1 MAKNLGK
8 IVGESGG
15 LWMIDSTARATR
27 FEADS
32 SPAPAFLWAPSGKPV
47 TVSIPLPVIDRLEKE
62 AVESFRSL
70 SSRGSEIGGLL
81 FGSFAA
87 GTPLDITI
95 DGYEAIDCEYSRG
108 PLYRLTDVEL
118 ERLDRAI
125 AQRVAAGGRA
135 VGFYRSHT
143 RKGLGLD
150 ADDFALF
157 DSRFTEAHHIALLIR
172 PNATKASMAGI
183 FFREDGKVH
192 GEASYLEFPFRSA
205 QHEGSKRT
213 ESLYDGAVAGPRSV
227 NASPAPAAARPVLRA
242 QIVPIA
248 SRREVSPET
257 PLTAPP
263 PAPTAPE
270 TVEPS
275 APAPAPV
282 AAAPVAAAPVES
294 KATPAPAPAKEK
306 AKAVEPPPAAPAP
319 APVVEAAPEAKPRSG
334 KMPWILLGGA
344 ATLVL
349 AVGLVFTSGV
359 LSRKAPSVPTQ
370 DSSTLA
376 LRVDRNG
383 GDIVLTWNRDSAVI
397 KSASKAVLS
406 INDGPQHENV
416 EMDLA
421 QLKNG
426 SIVYAPVTSDVVFK
440 MEVTGSDQLKTASES
455 VRVLRTRPSPM
466 ADPNAQQAQSAAQ
479 PGAPKTEA
487 PNTTAAEPASP
498 APEEEKVALAQAV
511 KPFQKPLAQRLRPS
525 SPSEITDA
533 PVLGAPMAAAPN
545 VNLGN
550 LVGSHTPAAPAPAPP
565 PVAEKKAVV
574 GGQVQQAQLIK
585 RRDPEY
591 PRLARSSGAG
601 GVVELT
607 AQILTDGR
615 VGEIKVLKGHPL
627 LRQAA
632 AEAVKGWVYRPAM
645 LNGQPIETETQ
656 VLLNFKADG
665 R

>member
-1 MAKNLGK
+1 
-8 IVGESGG
+8 
-15 LWMIDSTARATR
+15 MIDSTARAAR

-32 SPAPAFLWAPSGKPV
+32 SPAPAFLWAPSGKLV

-70 SSRGSEIGGLL
+70 TSRGSEIGGLL

-87 GTPLDITI
+87 GTPLAVTI
-95 DGYEAIDCEYSRG
+95 DSYEAIECEYSRG

-118 ERLDRAI
+118 ARLDRVIEQRLTAGASAI
-125 AQRVAAGGRA
+125 
-135 VGFYRSHT
+135 GFYRSHT

-150 ADDFALF
+150 ADDLALF
-157 DSRFTEAHHIALLIR
+157 DSRFAEPHHISLLIR

-183 FFREDGKVH
+183 FIRENGKVN
-192 GEASYLEFPFRSA
+192 GEASCLEFPFRSS
-205 QHEGSKRT
+205 QHDSAKRT

-227 NASPAPAAARPVLRA
+227 TASPAPAAARPVIRA

-248 SRREVSPET
+248 SRREVTPET
-257 PLTAPP
+257 QLAAPP
-263 PAPTAPE
+263 PAPAAAPE
-270 TVEPS
+270 PVE
-275 APAPAPV
+275 APAPAP
-282 AAAPVAAAPVES
+282 AAV
-294 KATPAPAPAKEK
+294 APAPAEPKAPSAPPVKER
-306 AKAVEPPPAAPAP
+306 APVVEPPPA
-319 APVVEAAPEAKPRSG
+319 PVTEAAPAKRSG
-334 KMPWILLGGA
+334 KLPWILLGGA
-344 ATLVL
+344 ATVTL
-349 AVGLVFTSGV
+349 AIGLLFTSGV
-359 LSRKAPSVPTQ
+359 LSRKAPTVPSQ
-370 DSSTLA
+370 DSSALS

-426 SIVYAPVTSDVVFK
+426 SIVYAPVTADVVFK
-440 MEVTGSDQLKTASES
+440 MEVTGADQLKTASES
-455 VRVLRTRPSPM
+455 VRVLRTRPSPL

-487 PNTTAAEPASP
+487 PNAAAAEPAPPSP
-498 APEEEKVALAQAV
+498 GEEKVTLAQAV

-525 SPSEITDA
+525 APAEIADA
-533 PVLGAPMAAAPN
+533 PVLNAPVSAAPN

-550 LVGSHTPAAPAPAPP
+550 LVGSTAPAAPAPAPP
-565 PVAEKKAVV
+565 PPPVAERKPPV

-591 PRLARSSGAG
+591 PRLARTSGAA

-607 AQILTDGR
+607 AAILPDGR
-615 VGEIKVLKGHPL
+615 VGEVKVLKGHPL

-632 AEAVKGWVYRPAM
+632 VDAVKAWIYRPAM

-656 VLLNFKADG
+656 VLLTFKGD